1 MRIVRP
7 TDDAEALTFAKTAA
21 EHFASNPRHFTY
33 GEVTP
38 GKSFAVRWNSHTVL
52 VLKIDENSEVLLF
65 DTWNALGMKEL
76 PTLQGEPPTMAD
88 LQEKK
93 NCPNCDE
100 LLQKV
105 THGPSGAVT
114 YGCHGCGKEFYADG
128 TERKEH
134 MCVAREDWDDLTKAA
149 GAKGIQAVIRNVQL
163 LRANADRAYK
173 TLQDAGWTYKPGA
186 EAWKP
191 PLGKAPDLDMIDVL
205 RRQVEQLK
213 AANAEQRIELDM
225 ASQSA
230 LRKDAEIATLRKDNL
245 ALEVDRDVK
254 VRELESAKLAAE
266 TCAKDLDSKLTRIAT
281 FIGFARDVLE

>member
-76 PTLQGEPPTMAD
+76 PTLQGEPPTMDDVKRAATLNLMRTLLAVPGCD
-88 LQEKK
+88 Y
-93 NCPNCDE
+93 DE
-100 LLQKV
+100 L
-105 THGPSGAVT
+105 
-114 YGCHGCGKEFYADG
+114 
-128 TERKEH
+128 
-134 MCVAREDWDDLTKAA
+134 VAK
-149 GAKGIQAVIRNVQL
+149 
-163 LRANADRAYK
+163 LRTFIDNANRAYK